1 MQKGKKL
8 WYCSISKFNRKHF
21 HLAFFVRFFL
31 KFRKVKFS
39 KNTNWLSIFFVLDC
53 KRNVSK
59 SMYPKN
65 VQETSLDV
73 FLTFVCVDRVWGAL
87 IYFLRDSHWLTC
99 TLMNKWKETTW
110 VAAVIFRHTSSEG
123 DRKIF
128 KPCFINWWP
137 HHEWKKVK
145 LFRALKI

>member
-1 MQKGKKL
+1 
-8 WYCSISKFNRKHF
+8 
-21 HLAFFVRFFL
+21 
-31 KFRKVKFS
+31 
-39 KNTNWLSIFFVLDC
+39 
-53 KRNVSK
+53 
-59 SMYPKN
+59 MYPKN

-110 VAAVIFRHTSSEG
+110 VAAVIFRHASSDG

-145 LFRALKI
+145 LSRALKIKKRLFPLFWKELFSVDPFLTEFSLHKLYVSKVLTLAVLCYIRK

>member
-1 MQKGKKL
+1 MQKIRID
-8 WYCSISKFNRKHF
+8 YQ
-21 HLAFFVRFFL
+21 FFE
-31 KFRKVKFS
+31 
-39 KNTNWLSIFFVLDC
+39 LDC

-110 VAAVIFRHTSSEG
+110 VAAVIFRHASSDG

-145 LFRALKI
+145 LSRALKIEKRLFSVILKRTFFSGSFSERIFLAQTLCE